1 MRDEGWGWEWGWADT
16 NCQDSH
22 SMYRKG
28 DVLQLKVSAY
38 ADNRNHQ
45 RISTMTADQTA
56 NPGGFLYLSALGKM
70 KIFPRA

>member
-1 MRDEGWGWEWGWADT
+1 
-16 NCQDSH
+16 
-22 SMYRKG
+22 MYRKG